1 MGVGCVGR
9 ACEGSRSSSFV
20 FVSNVRRLRR
30 LRRLRLSCRASRRE
44 VTTGEEPGDFRR
56 DKFPA
61 QEGPAGSR
69 LARVRSEG
77 SRGSSHPR
85 LPGWLEMDPR
95 WWRGARGPDPR
106 RGSTAS
112 RGRSRICAS
121 QIAAHH
127 DPSKP
132 KQKPQDSARQQA
144 GSYRGIQKKSEH
156 AWSASIFVT
165 CLDRQ
170 WMLGTFPT
178 AELAAQ
184 MYDAAAHVVF
194 GDDACYNFPD
204 APNHDPPLAK
214 DVAQEQL
221 NRRPGKRTTCAKCG
235 QECPVKNKNCFV
247 CRTPLKA
254 FNAMK
259 GVQRRLLPGA
269 TRPKFMAVFSLG
281 GRTTTLGTYWTE
293 EEAAYH
299 YDREAR
305 TVHQDCDDPQK
316 QRCNYL
322 SLEAAKEAAERRS
335 EAGGGERRPAS
346 QDSPQD
352 EEEQD
357 RQGRRR
363 VEGGVGGAKP
373 EEKTRKNG
381 GILVEGVQ
389 VGGKERRRSAREPVG
404 TETGGCDAGSG
415 PPRTR

>member
-1 MGVGCVGR
+1 MAGDGSAMVAGR
-9 ACEGSRSSSFV
+9 AQ
-20 FVSNVRRLRR
+20 
-30 LRRLRLSCRASRRE
+30 A
-44 VTTGEEPGDFRR
+44 
-56 DKFPA
+56 
-61 QEGPAGSR
+61 GPEAGVDR
-69 LARVRSEG
+69 LAKEIEDLR
-77 SRGSSHPR
+77 
-85 LPGWLEMDPR
+85 D
-95 WWRGARGPDPR
+95 
-106 RGSTAS
+106 
-112 RGRSRICAS
+112 

-132 KQKPQDSARQQA
+132 KQKPQDSARQQG
-144 GSYRGIQKKSEH
+144 GSYRGIQKKSEN

-204 APNHDPPLAK
+204 APNHDPPLAT

-221 NRRPGKRTTCAKCG
+221 NRRPGKRTTCAECG

-254 FNAMK
+254 FNVMK

-305 TVHQDCDDPQK
+305 TVHGDCDDPAK
-316 QRCNYL
+316 QRCNYP
-322 SLEAAKEAAERRS
+322 SLEAAKEAAEAALRKL
-335 EAGGGERRPAS
+335 
-346 QDSPQD
+346 
-352 EEEQD
+352 EEEN
-357 RQGRRR
+357 GGPLPKIHPKTKKNKI
-363 VEGGVGGAKP
+363 VKGGVAWRVVSSGAKP
-373 EEKTRKNG
+373 EDETRKKRRDHSSKASKG
-381 GILVEGVQ
+381 K
-389 VGGKERRRSAREPVG
+389 GGKKGAKKRKRATHGDGDGRLRRGVRAAKDAVKSGGLDLSAAFAKKKMDVKSMLFGNLLDVDGAP
-404 TETGGCDAGSG
+404 A
-415 PPRTR
+415 